1 MAHHSNGLKTG
12 RFVELE
18 VFRGLLNEKVHDEY
32 CHGMETVGM
41 RLPLAIQNFLV
52 AFIGYSYQTCT
63 SPQLNLS
70 LKLLVACLCGQLGM
84 LCYIGESPIGKVQ
97 SLN

>member
-52 AFIGYSYQTCT
+52 VFRL
-63 SPQLNLS
+63 QLPNLYKS
-70 LKLLVACLCGQLGM
+70 TIKFKLEISCCLSMWSAWDVILHW
-84 LCYIGESPIGKVQ
+84 
-97 SLN
+97 